1 MFCQCTDTII
11 SWRDP
16 ERSTELALSF
26 QETAGCSYVWLV
38 KKFLPLSMSIPPSFL
53 HLPILLTGI
62 IVFVIF
68 RDQICSMQRNLHFGS
83 LNSKNFRLEYFILT
97 SDYVIICD

>member
-1 MFCQCTDTII
+1 MLSIWFLFVFGVDKVVFCQCTDTII

-38 KKFLPLSMSIPPSFL
+38 KKFLPLSMSIRPTSPNTLDWNYCFCNIQGS
-53 HLPILLTGI
+53 
-62 IVFVIF
+62 
-68 RDQICSMQRNLHFGS
+68 NLQYATKFA
-83 LNSKNFRLEYFILT
+83 FRLSEQ
-97 SDYVIICD
+97 

>member
-1 MFCQCTDTII
+1 MLSFGVSGFLDKWYLFQCTDTII

-38 KKFLPLSMSIPPSFL
+38 KSLLLLSSSCHPSFIYIT
-53 HLPILLTGI
+53 ILLTENMVCNIQGS
-62 IVFVIF
+62 
-68 RDQICSMQRNLHFGS
+68 DLHYATKFAFQLS
-83 LNSKNFRLEYFILT
+83 EQ
-97 SDYVIICD
+97 